1 MKLFVAI
8 IGVVGLSWLYDG
20 LTRTEAQQ
28 FLRQMLFYFWPLII
42 NNTKR
47 IELRLRPSD
56 IILSCRTTPSNLAC
70 HDVYT
75 DAAYTTHDLILLIT
89 FVKNAGLPAHK

>member
-42 NNTKR
+42 NNTK
-47 IELRLRPSD
+47 
-56 IILSCRTTPSNLAC
+56 
-70 HDVYT
+70 
-75 DAAYTTHDLILLIT
+75 THRVT
-89 FVKNAGLPAHK
+89 FTAIGHNPLMSHHPFEFSVP